1 MHKILSQQFP
11 NPKSVTQHG
20 NNIFPPL
27 LVLVINLAIA
37 SWGSHVQLIGC
48 YWLLKHPMG
57 LWLVGSELTNS
68 DLRAMVAHEVS
79 LDSTSLIQVI
89 HTFSPQKKR
98 KEKKRLFILLGN
110 WWNFQIHRGI
120 NGDLNA

>member
-1 MHKILSQQFP
+1 MHKIPSQQFP

-48 YWLLKHPMG
+48 YWLLKYPMG

-89 HTFSPQKKR
+89 HTFSPQKKKKR
-98 KEKKRLFILLGN
+98 KEEVIHTFGKLVEFPN
-110 WWNFQIHRGI
+110 PPWNKW
-120 NGDLNA
+120 